1 MQIAGFIISLV
12 GGFFWG
18 IIGLIM
24 GIVGWVLSAV
34 GRSNAKQAGEKTGLG
49 TAGIV
54 LGIINVIIQVIYL
67 AALGM

>member
-1 MQIAGFIISLV
+1 MQVAGFIISLV

-18 IIGLIM
+18 FLGLIM

-34 GRSNAKQAGEKTGLG
+34 GRSKAKQVGDKTGLG

-67 AALGM
+67 AALSM